1 MVRPNPDV
9 ARAFRLMSAPW
20 GMTRNL
26 RLKGRRMSLSK
37 KTKNA
42 VDAAKGSAKDLA
54 GRVKDDKDLEVEG
67 KAERAVADL
76 KQAGEKVKDAF
87 RR

>member
-1 MVRPNPDV
+1 
-9 ARAFRLMSAPW
+9 LISAPR
-20 GMTRNL
+20 GIRRTL
-26 RLKGRRMSLSK
+26 LLKGRRMSLSK

-54 GRVKDDKDLEVEG
+54 GRVKNDKDLEVEG

-76 KQAGEKVKDAF
+76 KQAGEKMKDAF
-87 RR
+87 KR

>member
-1 MVRPNPDV
+1 
-9 ARAFRLMSAPW
+9 
-20 GMTRNL
+20 MTHNL

-76 KQAGEKVKDAF
+76 KQAGERVKDAF

>member
-1 MVRPNPDV
+1 
-9 ARAFRLMSAPW
+9 
-20 GMTRNL
+20 
-26 RLKGRRMSLSK
+26 MSLTK

-42 VDAAKGSAKDLA
+42 ADRAKGAAKEVVGH
-54 GRVKDDKDLEVEG
+54 VKDDPHLQGEG

-87 RR
+87 RK

>member
-1 MVRPNPDV
+1 
-9 ARAFRLMSAPW
+9 
-20 GMTRNL
+20 
-26 RLKGRRMSLSK
+26 MSLSK

-54 GRVKDDKDLEVEG
+54 GRVKDDKDLEIEG

>member
-1 MVRPNPDV
+1 
-9 ARAFRLMSAPW
+9 
-20 GMTRNL
+20 
-26 RLKGRRMSLSK
+26 MSLTK

-42 VDAAKGSAKDLA
+42 ADKAKGSAKDVA
-54 GRVKDDKDLEVEG
+54 GRIKDDPKLEGKG

-87 RR
+87 SK

>member
-1 MVRPNPDV
+1 
-9 ARAFRLMSAPW
+9 
-20 GMTRNL
+20 MTRNL
-26 RLKGRRMSLSK
+26 LLKGRRMSLSK

-42 VDAAKGSAKDLA
+42 VDAAKGSAKDFA
-54 GRVKDDKDLEVEG
+54 GRVKEDKDLEVEG
-67 KAERAVADL
+67 KSERAVADL